1 VRIFGVDTGGTFTD
15 LIVREPDG
23 SDSLA
28 KVPSTPDDPARAV
41 LAALGEVGGA
51 GPRDHVIH
59 GTTVALN
66 ALLTGRVART
76 ALVTNTGFADLI
88 EVGRQERP
96 ELYALHPVRVAPL
109 APRELRC
116 EVNSRRVPGEDGGFE
131 QRAVPSRA
139 DLEALGRKLARLR
152 PESVAIG
159 LLHSYA
165 HPEDERAVADALASF
180 GWPITCS
187 GELLPEHREVER
199 FHTALVNAAL
209 VPRVAAY
216 LDHLSRELH
225 GTRLSV
231 LQSSGGSLP
240 AERAGREPVR
250 VLLSGP
256 AGGVVG
262 ARIAAAE
269 AGWPALVALDMGGTS
284 TDVAFAR
291 AAGRAADAAEDVRA
305 ATDLP
310 KVAGYPIGVPCL
322 DLHTIGCGGGS
333 LARIDASGVLRVG
346 PESAGADPGPVCYG
360 RSDVPTVTDAHVQL
374 GHLADG
380 AFVGGRLELDR
391 DRVAAAFEALGRP
404 LGTDAD
410 GAALAV
416 LRSARAAMRRALGVM
431 TLQRGADPGRLPLVA
446 FGGAGGLHAA
456 ALADSLGQ
464 PAALVPRFPGALSAW
479 GMTRAGAASERA
491 LTVLEPLEAWGS
503 QQLRAAFDE
512 LVRAAREE
520 VRAAQSRGRLE
531 VERVLDL
538 RYDGQ
543 AYELE
548 VPAGPR
554 PAEAFREAHRR
565 LYGYALEDRSIEL
578 VCLRARV
585 RAAVGAG
592 VEGSRPRRREAPA
605 GARTGTR
612 RAHLGGRW
620 CRAALWNRAELRP
633 GHVLEGPAIVEE
645 YSGTT
650 LVPPGWRLG
659 VTAGGHLEL
668 RPAP

>member
-15 LIVREPDG
+15 LIAREPDG
-23 SDSLA
+23 SDTLA

-51 GPRDHVIH
+51 GARDHVIH

-76 ALVTNTGFADLI
+76 ALVTNAGFADLI

-109 APRELRC
+109 APRELRF
-116 EVNSRRVPGEDGGFE
+116 EVDSRRVPAEAGGFE
-131 QRAVPSRA
+131 QRAKPSAA
-139 DLEALGRKLARLR
+139 DLEALAKRLR
-152 PESVAIG
+152 RARPDSIAVG

-165 HPEDERAVADALASF
+165 HPEDERAVADALAALDL
-180 GWPITCS
+180 PITCS

-199 FHTALVNAAL
+199 YHTALVNAAL

-216 LDHLSRELH
+216 LDHLSRALS

-231 LQSSGGSLP
+231 LQSMGGSLP
-240 AERAGREPVR
+240 AERAGQEPVR

-291 AAGRAADAAEDVRA
+291 SAGPSDDAAADVRA
-305 ATDLP
+305 ATELP

-333 LARIDASGVLRVG
+333 LARVDASGVLRVG

-360 RSDVPTVTDAHVQL
+360 HSDVPTVTDAHVQL
-374 GHLADG
+374 GHLAGG

-391 DRVAAAFEALGRP
+391 DRVATAFEALGRP
-404 LGTDAD
+404 LNTDAD
-410 GAALAV
+410 GAARAV
-416 LRSARAAMRRALGVM
+416 LHSARAAMRRALGVM
-431 TLQRGADPGRLPLVA
+431 TLQRGADPGQLPLVA

-456 ALADSLGQ
+456 ALAGSLGQ
-464 PAALVPRFPGALSAW
+464 PAALAPRFPGALSAW
-479 GMTRAGAASERA
+479 GMTRAGAAAERA
-491 LTVLEPLEAWGS
+491 RTVLEPLDRWGS
-503 QQLRAAFDE
+503 KDLRAAFGE
-512 LVRAAREE
+512 LSRAARAE
-520 VRAAQSRGRLE
+520 VRAAQAKGRLE
-531 VERVLDL
+531 EERVLDL
-538 RYDGQ
+538 RYAGQ

-554 PAEAFREAHRR
+554 PAEAFRRAHER
-565 LYGYALEDRSIEL
+565 LYGYALEDRPIEL

-585 RAAVGAG
+585 RAGLGTGTDAP
-592 VEGSRPRRREAPA
+592 RPRRRAAPA
-605 GARTGTR
+605 AARAGTR

-620 CRAALWNRAELRP
+620 CRATLWRREALRP

-650 LVPPGWRLG
+650 LVPPGWRLQ

-668 RPAP
+668 RPTP